1 MLEVTD
7 DLLEAVEVSMRE
19 IPRIKGT
26 GVSRPL
32 LLDWTA
38 RFNLNI
44 NIILISTSCRQVM
57 LNRQRTKQF
66 AEVVKMLVK
75 KEQLKI
81 FLPVLLAVLALA
93 VLAGCSS
100 AGGNANKSASVPEGW
115 PEVLHYGV
123 VPGESQETI
132 ARTYK
137 PVVDALSEYLGIKV
151 EMYMGTDY
159 TSMIEA
165 MRTKKLDVAEF
176 GPFSYVIAHERSGA
190 EAFATPAKSPEE
202 AFYYSLIIVPAKSNI
217 NTLDDLK
224 GKKFLFVDP
233 VSTSGNLIPH
243 AMLAKHFGV
252 LSAAEVDALFSS
264 VSFSGGHDASILA
277 VARGDADGAGISSS
291 TLEKMIKSG
300 ALEESDI
307 RVIKKSDPIPKD
319 PVAYRSDLPQDLKD
333 KIREFFLNFK
343 NEEFFKE
350 MGINGYYPTDD
361 SKFDV
366 IRKVVKALNLTP
378 EELLKK

>member
-1 MLEVTD
+1 
-7 DLLEAVEVSMRE
+7 
-19 IPRIKGT
+19 
-26 GVSRPL
+26 
-32 LLDWTA
+32 
-38 RFNLNI
+38 
-44 NIILISTSCRQVM
+44 
-57 LNRQRTKQF
+57 
-66 AEVVKMLVK
+66 MLVK
-75 KEQLKI
+75 KGQVKI
-81 FLPVLLAVLALA
+81 FLQVLLAVLALA

-115 PEVLHYGV
+115 PEVLRYGV
-123 VPGESQETI
+123 VPYESQETI

-190 EAFATPAKSPEE
+190 EAFATPAKSPKE

-233 VSTSGNLIPH
+233 ASTSGNLIPH
-243 AMLAKHFGV
+243 AMLAEHFGV
-252 LSAAEVDALFSS
+252 SSAAEVDAIFSS

-277 VARGDADGAGISSS
+277 VTRGDADGAGISSS

-300 ALEESDI
+300 AVKESDI
-307 RVIKKSDPIPKD
+307 RVIKQSDPIPKD

-333 KIREFFLNFK
+333 KIKEFYLSYK

-361 SKFDV
+361 GKFDV